1 MRTAMTKEEKEIFE
15 KRFLEAMRKREKLVK
30 AGRKLRAE
38 ARQAAIQKYIGQ
50 A

>member
-1 MRTAMTKEEKEIFE
+1 MRTAMTKEEKDLFE

-38 ARQAAIQKYIGQ
+38 AQLAAIQKYKGQ

>member
-1 MRTAMTKEEKEIFE
+1 MRTAMTKEEKDLFE
-15 KRFLEAMRKREKLVK
+15 KRFLEAMRKREKAVK

-38 ARQAAIQKYIGQ
+38 ARRAAIQKYKGQ